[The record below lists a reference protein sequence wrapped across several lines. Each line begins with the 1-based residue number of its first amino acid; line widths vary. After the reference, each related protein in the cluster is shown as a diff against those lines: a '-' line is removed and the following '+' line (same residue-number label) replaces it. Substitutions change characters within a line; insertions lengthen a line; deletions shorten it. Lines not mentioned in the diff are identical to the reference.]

1 MKSSIICLVFESGKV
16 RGKKGERAMGG
27 LGQHI
32 EYAQNYIA
40 QVEAQQARDVAR
52 ESAMSSDKAK
62 KNTER
67 LYMVVQAMWELLSA
81 KVGLTDADLEARI
94 REIDMR
100 DGRLDGQDSTQTAPQ
115 TCSECGRTILSG
127 QSQCSWCGAQVDG
140 GAFYHAR

>member
-1 MKSSIICLVFESGKV
+1 
-16 RGKKGERAMGG
+16 MGG

-115 TCSECGRTILSG
+115 TCNECGRTILSG

-140 GAFYHAR
+140 GAFHHAR